1 MALFS
6 FRDYSYAKTSFPW
19 QPIQAASVAAEKLL
33 RYSPQLCT
41 VVVTHAKYH
50 PVHISTT
57 MPAKPTD
64 LFAFLDR
71 LEIRYHTTRHEAL
84 FTVEQSRQRRGE
96 ISGGHS
102 KNLFLKDKKGA
113 FFLVVALEHAPI
125 DLKTVQR
132 VLGSARLSFASTEAL
147 REMLGVEPGAVT
159 PFAAINDPNQK
170 VSIIL
175 DAAMMEHATLNYHPL
190 INTMTTSIS
199 REDLLKFLA
208 ATGHKAQ
215 VVAVSQ

>member
-1 MALFS
+1 
-6 FRDYSYAKTSFPW
+6 
-19 QPIQAASVAAEKLL
+19 
-33 RYSPQLCT
+33 
-41 VVVTHAKYH
+41 
-50 PVHISTT
+50 

-71 LEIRYHTTRHEAL
+71 LKICYRTTHHEAL
-84 FTVEQSRQRRGE
+84 FTVEDARQRRGD

-113 FFLVVALEHAPI
+113 FFLVVALEDAPI
-125 DLKTVQR
+125 DLKSVQR
-132 VLGSARLSFASTEAL
+132 ALGSARLSFASADAL

-159 PFAAINDPNQK
+159 PFAAINDSNHR
-170 VSIIL
+170 VSIVL

-215 VVAVSQ
+215 VVAVSQQ